1 MLDLYI
7 ANKNYSSWSLRPWML
22 LNMLGIA
29 FTEHLT
35 PFDGHNNFQ
44 RFKSFSP
51 NGKVPCLHDAGLV
64 VWDSLAII
72 EYLAERHE
80 MVWPHDVAAK
90 TYARSAS
97 SEMHAGFDSLRGQCP
112 MICSARFQLRSV
124 SAGLDRDLRRL
135 DDLFREGLSRFGGD
149 FLTGEDFSAVDAF
162 FCPVAIRVAN
172 YGLPLSQPSLDYC
185 HRLLALEPMRDWVS
199 AALKEPWRDEAD
211 EAGARIH
218 ADLIEDQRILI

>member
-1 MLDLYI
+1 
-7 ANKNYSSWSLRPWML
+7 ML

-90 TYARSAS
+90 IYARSAS

>member
-44 RFKSFSP
+44 RFKLFSP

-72 EYLAERHE
+72 EHLAERHE

-124 SAGLDRDLRRL
+124 RAHQRAPQD
-135 DDLFREGLSRFGGD
+135 
-149 FLTGEDFSAVDAF
+149 ED
-162 FCPVAIRVAN
+162 
-172 YGLPLSQPSLDYC
+172 G
-185 HRLLALEPMRDWVS
+185 
-199 AALKEPWRDEAD
+199 
-211 EAGARIH
+211 
-218 ADLIEDQRILI
+218 

>member
-7 ANKNYSSWSLRPWML
+7 ANKNYSSWSLRPWVLMK
-22 LNMLGIA
+22 MLGVA
-29 FTEHLT
+29 FNEHLT
-35 PFDGHNNFQ
+35 AFEGPDNFE
-44 RFKSFSP
+44 RFQSFSP
-51 NGKVPCLHDAGLV
+51 SGRVPCLHDDGLV

-72 EYLAERHE
+72 EYLAERHK
-80 MVWPHDVAAK
+80 MVWPQDVTAR

-112 MICSARFQLRSV
+112 MICSARFQIRSG

-135 DDLFREGLSRFGGD
+135 DDLFSEGLARFDGD
-149 FLTGEDFSAVDAF
+149 FLAGDNFSAVDAF

-185 HRLLALEPMRDWVS
+185 HRLLALEPMRAWVS
-199 AALKEPWRDEAD
+199 AALKEPWLDEAD